1 MIKLKFYKTKYI
13 FLVFLFVGLTN
24 CEKEET
30 LVLDDGEGIE
40 EGTVIIDNGDGI
52 TLEFLEGLN
61 DNSLFQLPKDNN
73 GYYFLTLKREGQTIQ
88 RLTVKLLKVNEP
100 VYSSLNGYSQKLHWT
115 SNLYWWSLPNDTVRS
130 VTKTYL
136 NPNTGELEYTN
147 LPPVSNWEDLLVPTI
162 NPSSYTDEDTGIGN
176 IVIGP
181 FPEMIGDTMKV
192 KVEYIHPITQQEE
205 GSSFID
211 IIGERV
217 VKDSVQIILK

>member
-147 LPPVSNWEDLLVPTI
+147 LPPFSNW
-162 NPSSYTDEDTGIGN
+162 N
-176 IVIGP
+176 
-181 FPEMIGDTMKV
+181 
-192 KVEYIHPITQQEE
+192 
-205 GSSFID
+205 
-211 IIGERV
+211 
-217 VKDSVQIILK
+217 

>member
-1 MIKLKFYKTKYI
+1 MTEHKFYVNK
-13 FLVFLFVGLTN
+13 LLLNVFLFIGLIN
-24 CEKEET
+24 CGKEET
-30 LVLDDGEGIE
+30 LVLKDGNVIE
-40 EGTVIIDNGDGI
+40 EKTIIIDNGDGI

-61 DNSLFQLPKDNN
+61 DNSLYQLPKDKN
-73 GYYFLTLKREGQTIQ
+73 GYYYLTLDRIDQTLQ
-88 RLTVKLLKVNEP
+88 RLTVKLLKGNEP
-100 VYSSLNGYSQKLHWT
+100 VYSSYSGYSQKLHWT
-115 SNLYWWSLPNDTVRS
+115 SNLYWWSLPDDTVRS

-147 LPPVSNWEDLLVPTI
+147 LPPISNWEFLLVPTI

-192 KVEYIHPITQQEE
+192 KVEYIHSITQQEE

-217 VKDSVQIILK
+217 IKDSIQIILK